1 MAEKN
6 HRPRDDGLLA
16 NSSLLR
22 SFKKIPELIGSCSKM
37 FEVPRRLSLAQSN
50 DRTDGHI
57 SKSPIAD
64 HLLLSQR
71 QPTHS
76 NAFPCRKDMRTA

>member
-16 NSSLLR
+16 DSSLLR

-37 FEVPRRLSLAQSN
+37 FEVPRRLSLAN
-50 DRTDGHI
+50 PTIARTGTYRKVNRRPPA
-57 SKSPIAD
+57 SLTTAAD
-64 HLLLSQR
+64 
-71 QPTHS
+71 
-76 NAFPCRKDMRTA
+76 A